1 MFVIQ
6 SFRKIKIKFVIYFII
21 ICTIHKFIMIK
32 IHIFSGS
39 DTDNLRQKQGI
50 FDILLI

>member
-21 ICTIHKFIMIK
+21 ICTIHKFIMIDT
-32 IHIFSGS
+32 HICR
-39 DTDNLRQKQGI
+39 L
-50 FDILLI
+50 